1 MDTELTYAD
10 ARRNQALLIADLV
23 LFGLGLA
30 FLAPSTVLPALI
42 RRLGG
47 SPMAVG
53 CLALI
58 SSAGWM
64 LPSLAASRSVH
75 GRPLVKGSVLV
86 PMVISR
92 LAMVPL
98 VGAAAYLALR
108 APGLAAAAV
117 LLTYAFLIVGDG
129 FCVGWYDLVA
139 KAASPEER
147 GRMLGLGS
155 SLSSLFAAGAGLVIT
170 AVLAQNWPFPRGNV
184 LLLAL
189 SLPFLLAS
197 PVAVALYR
205 EPRAQ
210 TSTPALSW
218 GEYWPRL
225 VAIAR
230 HDRRFVWITGTRWLM
245 SLMDMASPFYV
256 LYALERLRVPLQMPG
271 LFATASV
278 LGGLAGGL
286 LIGRLDAR
294 WGAARSVGIVV
305 LLRAVCPF
313 LALTAPLTLRSAPWS
328 PVPLFLLLFF
338 LSGLAGSG
346 AMAAFV
352 GYLTGIA
359 PEGDR
364 AAYGGLSGTLIGV
377 LGLLLPA
384 PLLAGWLVQV
394 ASYEVL
400 FGLTLLIAI
409 AGLGLALRAPR
420 PAGEALPGGVAA
432 P

>member
-1 MDTELTYAD
+1 MEPEITYTY

-23 LFGLGLA
+23 LFSLGLA
-30 FLAPSTVLPALI
+30 FLAPSTVLPAFI

-53 CLALI
+53 CLSLI

-64 LPSLAASRSVH
+64 LPSLAASRIVR
-75 GRPLVKGSVLV
+75 GRPLVKNLVLA

-92 LAMVPL
+92 LVMVPL
-98 VGAAAYLALR
+98 VGATAYLALR
-108 APGLAAAAV
+108 APALAVVAV
-117 LLTYAFLIVGDG
+117 LLTYAFLIIGDG

-139 KAASPEER
+139 KAAPPEQR
-147 GRMLGLGS
+147 GRMLGLAS

-170 AVLAQNWPFPRGNV
+170 AVLAKDWPFPRGNM
-184 LLLAL
+184 LLLTL
-189 SLPFLLAS
+189 SLPFILGS

-205 EPRAQ
+205 EPRAH
-210 TSTPALSW
+210 SSAPSLSW

-225 VAIAR
+225 VAIVK
-230 HDRRFVWITGTRWLM
+230 HDRRFVWITGTRWLAGV
-245 SLMDMASPFYV
+245 MDMAAPFYV
-256 LYALERLRVPLQMPG
+256 LYALERLHMPLHTQG

-278 LGGLAGGL
+278 LGGSVGGL

-294 WGAARSVGIVV
+294 WGAARSVGAVV
-305 LLRAVCPF
+305 MLRAAGPL
-313 LALTAPLTLRSAPWS
+313 LALTAPMALRLAPWS
-328 PVPLFLLLFF
+328 PVFLFLLLFF

-352 GYLTGIA
+352 GYLTSIA

-384 PLLAGWLVQV
+384 PLLAGWLVQT
-394 ASYEVL
+394 ASYEALFAVAAVL
-400 FGLTLLIAI
+400 SL
-409 AGLGLALRAPR
+409 LALAVAMR
-420 PAGEALPGGVAA
+420 PPQRVPAAGEP
-432 P
+432 